1 MAIDAGYRHFDCA
14 YLYHNEN
21 EVGVGIQAKIDE
33 GVVRREDL
41 FIVSKVGPPARGQGA
56 EPPWAGPRGGGH
68 GTWGA
73 FRLLPAEGDSI
84 PA

>member
-1 MAIDAGYRHFDCA
+1 MKVAIDTGYRHFDCA

-41 FIVSKVGPPARGQGA
+41 FIVSKVGPPARG
-56 EPPWAGPRGGGH
+56 
-68 GTWGA
+68 
-73 FRLLPAEGDSI
+73 
-84 PA
+84 